1 MATAAAGPVGW
12 RASPHRRRTLPP
24 GTAATRCP
32 GWPHDVIEVDVTRTI
47 TTPRPRRR
55 IAGLAAAVTAAGL
68 LLSAC
73 SGSSSDEGTAA
84 AGGGEDSFDAISVQL
99 SWLKNQQFAGE
110 YVAAEDGLYTDAG
123 FEDVTLTAGGSSAT
137 SAEAAVATG
146 QAFVGISSPLITAPA
161 IQGGAELKIIG
172 STYQRN
178 PFALISAASAPIEGP
193 DDLAGATIAVSDSN
207 TLVWNAFL
215 AANEI
220 DPADVTTV
228 PLSDTSMLT
237 TGQVDGYIG
246 YTTSGASALVQ
257 AGFDAT
263 EFLLADE
270 GLPMVG
276 EVLVTSQDAIDEQ
289 PEAVKAFLLATVQGW
304 QGALADPER
313 AVDLTVNT
321 YGKDQQYDL
330 AATTLAFDRQ
340 AELIATDETATNGIL
355 TVSEELQ
362 EGTIASLGY
371 AGIDIAAQDL
381 FDLSLLDEVYAEN
394 PDLLS

>member
-1 MATAAAGPVGW
+1 
-12 RASPHRRRTLPP
+12 
-24 GTAATRCP
+24 
-32 GWPHDVIEVDVTRTI
+32 VIEVDVTRTI
-47 TTPRPRRR
+47 TTARPPRR
-55 IAGLAAAVTAAGL
+55 IAGLAAAVAAAGL

-84 AGGGEDSFDAISVQL
+84 ADGGEGSFDAVSVQL

-110 YVAAEDGLYTDAG
+110 YVAVEDGLYTDAG

-146 QAFVGISSPLITAPA
+146 QAFAGISSPLITAPA

-172 STYQRN
+172 ATYQRN
-178 PFALISAASAPIEGP
+178 PFALISAAAAPIEGP
-193 DDLAGATIAVSDSN
+193 DDLPGKTIAVSDSN

-215 AANEI
+215 AANDI
-220 DPADVTTV
+220 DPTELTTV

-263 EFLLADE
+263 EFLLSDE

-276 EVLVTSQDAIDEQ
+276 EVLVTSQEAIDER
-289 PEAVKAFLLATVQGW
+289 PEEVKAFLLATAQGW
-304 QGALADPER
+304 QGALEDPAR

-330 AATTLAFDRQ
+330 DATTLAFERQ
-340 AELIATDETATNGIL
+340 AELIATDETAANGVL

-371 AGIDIAAQDL
+371 AGIDITAQDL

>member
-1 MATAAAGPVGW
+1 MSGW
-12 RASPHRRRTLPP
+12 L
-24 GTAATRCP
+24 
-32 GWPHDVIEVDVTRTI
+32 HDVIEVDVTRTI

-55 IAGLAAAVTAAGL
+55 IAGLAAAVAVAGL

-73 SGSSSDEGTAA
+73 SGGGDEAA
-84 AGGGEDSFDAISVQL
+84 AGSGGETDGTSFDAVSVQL

-110 YVAAEDGLYTDAG
+110 YLAVEDGLYTDAG
-123 FEDVTLTAGGSSAT
+123 FPEVTLTAGGSSAT

-146 QAFVGISSPLITAPA
+146 QAFVGLSSPLITAPA

-172 STYQRN
+172 ATYQRN
-178 PFALISAASAPIEGP
+178 PFALVSGADAPIAGP
-193 DDLAGATIAVSDSN
+193 DDLAGKTIAVSDSN

-215 AANEI
+215 AANDI
-220 DPADVTTV
+220 DAADVTTV

-237 TGQVDGYIG
+237 TGQVDGFIG
-246 YTTSGASALVQ
+246 YTTTGAAALEK
-257 AGFDAT
+257 AGFPAT

-276 EVLVTSQDAIDEQ
+276 EVLVTSQQAIDEQ
-289 PEAVKAFLLATVQGW
+289 PEQVKAFLLATAEGW
-304 QGALADPER
+304 RAALDDPAR

-321 YGKDQQYDL
+321 YGKDQQYD
-330 AATTLAFDRQ
+330 ADAITLSFERQ
-340 AELIATDETATNGIL
+340 ATLIESDDTAANGLL
-355 TVSEELQ
+355 TISDELQ
-362 EGTIASLGY
+362 EGTIASLAY
-371 AGIDIAAQDL
+371 AGIEIAADDL

>member
-1 MATAAAGPVGW
+1 M
-12 RASPHRRRTLPP
+12 
-24 GTAATRCP
+24 
-32 GWPHDVIEVDVTRTI
+32 TRTR

-55 IAGLAAAVTAAGL
+55 IAGLAAAVAAAGL

-73 SGSSSDEGTAA
+73 SGSDDAGSGDGASEGT
-84 AGGGEDSFDAISVQL
+84 GSFDAISVQL

-110 YVAAEDGLYTDAG
+110 YVAVEDDLYTDAG
-123 FEDVTLTAGGSSAT
+123 FPEVTLTAGGSSAT

-146 QAFVGISSPLITAPA
+146 QAFVGLSSPLITAPA

-172 STYQRN
+172 ATYQLN
-178 PFALISAASAPIEGP
+178 PFALVSAASAPIAGP
-193 DDLAGATIAVSDSN
+193 DDLTGKTIAVSDSN

-215 AANEI
+215 AAN
-220 DPADVTTV
+220 DLDDTDVTTV

-237 TGQVDGYIG
+237 TGQVDGFIG
-246 YTTSGASALVQ
+246 YTTTGAAALEN
-257 AGFDAT
+257 AGFAAT

-276 EVLVTSQDAIDEQ
+276 EVLVTSQQAIDSQ
-289 PEAVKAFLLATVQGW
+289 PEQVKAFLLATVQGW
-304 QGALADPER
+304 RGALADPER

-321 YGKDQQYDL
+321 YGKDQQYDADAVAL
-330 AATTLAFDRQ
+330 SFDRQ
-340 AELIATDETATNGIL
+340 ATLIETEETATHGIL
-355 TVSEELQ
+355 TVSDELQ
-362 EGTIASLGY
+362 QGTVDSLAF
-371 AGIDIAAQDL
+371 AGIDIAAEDL

>member
-1 MATAAAGPVGW
+1 
-12 RASPHRRRTLPP
+12 
-24 GTAATRCP
+24 
-32 GWPHDVIEVDVTRTI
+32 VIEVDVTRTI
-47 TTPRPRRR
+47 TTARPPRR
-55 IAGLAAAVTAAGL
+55 IAGLAAAVAAAGL

-84 AGGGEDSFDAISVQL
+84 ADGGEGSFDAVSVQL

-110 YVAAEDGLYTDAG
+110 YVAVEDGLYTDAG

-146 QAFVGISSPLITAPA
+146 QAFAGISSPLITAPA

-172 STYQRN
+172 ATYQRN
-178 PFALISAASAPIEGP
+178 PFALISAAAAPIEGP
-193 DDLAGATIAVSDSN
+193 DDLAGKTIAVSDSN

-215 AANEI
+215 AANDI
-220 DPADVTTV
+220 DPTELTTV

-263 EFLLADE
+263 EFLLSDE

-276 EVLVTSQDAIDEQ
+276 EVLVTSQEAIDER
-289 PEAVKAFLLATVQGW
+289 PEEVKAFLLATAQGW
-304 QGALADPER
+304 QGALEDPER

-330 AATTLAFDRQ
+330 DATTLAFERQ
-340 AELIATDETATNGIL
+340 AELIATDETAANGVL

-371 AGIDIAAQDL
+371 AGIDITAQDL